1 VLPDVF
7 FAALAGEG
15 LLALA
20 FFSAGAE
27 FGGEGVFAARAAD
40 PRLVSG

>member
-1 VLPDVF
+1 MPDVF

-20 FFSAGAE
+20 FFAAGSQ
-27 FGGEGVFAARAAD
+27 FGGECVDAAGAAD
-40 PRLVSG
+40 SRFVCG